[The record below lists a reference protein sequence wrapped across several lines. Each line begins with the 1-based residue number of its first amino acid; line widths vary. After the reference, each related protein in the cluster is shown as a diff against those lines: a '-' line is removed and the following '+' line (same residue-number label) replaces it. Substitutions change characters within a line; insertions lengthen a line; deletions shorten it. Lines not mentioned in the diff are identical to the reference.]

1 VPSRTLA
8 AVQTRVGFIGAGA
21 VAERHA
27 RTLAGFPDVR
37 IIGITDVSAERA
49 AALARQTGARSHADV
64 GALLAADVDAAYV
77 CVPPFAHGDVEEE
90 VVAAGVP
97 LFVEKPLAR
106 DLETAERVGAA
117 IARRGL
123 VTATGYHWRYLEGVE
138 RAAALL
144 AAAPAQLASAAWLDK
159 VPPPAWWVRKELSG
173 GQTVEQTTHV
183 LDVLVHLLG
192 DVTQVYAAG
201 SARRRDD
208 TDVDDATAGVLCF
221 ASGAVATVAATSL
234 LRTKARAGVELFS
247 PGRRIEIT
255 ETEFGI
261 DEGEGVHTVG
271 DGGDAKVR
279 VDRDFIDAVQGGE
292 NRVRA
297 PYASALRTHRV
308 ACALD
313 CSAAER
319 APVDLGGA

>member
-49 AALARQTGARSHADV
+49 AALGRQIGARSHADV
-64 GALLAADVDAAYV
+64 AALLAADVDAVYV
-77 CVPPFAHGDVEEE
+77 CVPPFAHGDAEEQ

-173 GQTVEQTTHV
+173 GQTIEQTTHV

-192 DVTQVYAAG
+192 DVTRVYAAG
-201 SARRRDD
+201 SAPRHDD
-208 TDVDDATAGVLCF
+208 TDVDDATAAVLCF
-221 ASGAVATVAATSL
+221 ASGAVGTVAATSL
-234 LRTKARAGVELFS
+234 LTTKARAGVELLC

-261 DEGEGVHTVG
+261 DEGEGLRTLR
-271 DGGDAKVR
+271 DGGEAKVR

-292 NRVRA
+292 DRVRA

-313 CSAAER
+313 RSSAER
-319 APVDLGGA
+319 VPVDLGDA